1 MAWAVWLRTG
11 VAPKLHLTAKSC
23 RAFFEAR
30 LAESGATFVTWTVL
44 AARKLEGP
52 MIQRSLA
59 RYLGIEGPALSRQL
73 EQMERRGLVVRRR
86 IDEDRRAAT
95 VEPAPEGELYVRI
108 SAVAVTGQ
116 QEMSKGLGDAGVAQ
130 LAVLPDRILGNV
142 GVD

>member
-1 MAWAVWLRTG
+1 
-11 VAPKLHLTAKSC
+11 
-23 RAFFEAR
+23 
-30 LAESGATFVTWTVL
+30 
-44 AARKLEGP
+44 
-52 MIQRSLA
+52 
-59 RYLGIEGPALSRQL
+59 
-73 EQMERRGLVVRRR
+73 MERRGLVVCRR

-130 LAVLPDRILGNV
+130 LVVLVDRLLGNV